1 MAVPIEYFT
10 EQLKSM
16 QLCQME
22 GKVTDF
28 WQEKFPENCLHDG
41 VIEINNLLFQAK
53 MINQVCMIDI
63 LEDAFSEKYLQE
75 LLQKSHKILIEEN
88 TGKIIQIR
96 EEFYLPNDIEIEKIP
111 LCDTEKIPQKHIKSL
126 QEKIVTNN
134 LTELENIKI
143 SIQKEKEISFFEKFS
158 ADYNEII
165 WIFSFIISILIILRI
180 IKIGIEKIFKK
191 KS

>member
-22 GKVTDF
+22 GKVTNF
-28 WQEKFPENCLHDG
+28 WREKFPENCLHDG

-63 LEDAFSEKYLQE
+63 MEDAFSEKYLQE
-75 LLQKSHKILIEEN
+75 LSQKSHKILIEEN

-96 EEFYLPNDIEIEKIP
+96 EEFYLPNEIEIETITPCVVKNF
-111 LCDTEKIPQKHIKSL
+111 PQ
-126 QEKIVTNN
+126 Q
-134 LTELENIKI
+134 
-143 SIQKEKEISFFEKFS
+143 
-158 ADYNEII
+158 
-165 WIFSFIISILIILRI
+165 
-180 IKIGIEKIFKK
+180 
-191 KS
+191 